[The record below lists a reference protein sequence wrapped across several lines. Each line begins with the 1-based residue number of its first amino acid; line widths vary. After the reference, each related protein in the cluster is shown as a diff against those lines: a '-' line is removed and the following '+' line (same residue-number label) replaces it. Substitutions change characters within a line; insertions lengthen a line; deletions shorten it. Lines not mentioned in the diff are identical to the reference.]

1 MSHLHNIIDSDVRYR
16 IDPVTRTI
24 TSESG
29 KTKLVQYDHNSER
42 FAFEIPRYIEN
53 HDMALCDKVEIHY
66 INVSGNSQDK
76 SADVYLVDDV
86 QISPA
91 DQSVAIFSWLI
102 SANATKYAGTLN
114 FLIRFVCLDGETIEY
129 AWNTEIFSRI
139 AIASGMDN
147 GESVI
152 AENSDVLEAWK
163 NEIFADI
170 ENAVNRAEA
179 AATIAEGATTK
190 AVEATAAAEEAMA
203 KAESVLSGA
212 EEIISAADTAKTSAT
227 SAQTSRQEAAS
238 AASAASAAAI
248 AANTSKTDAQESEEA
263 AQKAAEMA
271 EAAAGR
277 VADLYINPMMFGAVG
292 DGKADDTA
300 AMQTAL
306 NYAADN
312 NATLFLPN
320 GKKYRITSSLVL
332 KAKKYTIK
340 GEGVKWYHF
349 IPELPEYGALF
360 VGEHYPTDWTEIELH
375 MDGVNAQPNDDKTT
389 KGCTF
394 MRGLDCRYSS
404 RIAHCKIN
412 HFGIV
417 FEGTVT
423 VVSTIADCQFHSFRE
438 YFMCGVYRDANGE
451 FVMTKERGL
460 LNDSKIIN
468 CYISGSKN
476 FFPVVFGTGRF
487 DNDAQINNCFIEF
500 CEYVFTRKVGSAV
513 GVTVDI
519 QGCTL
524 NRCIIQN
531 CANMFERLM
540 VTEFRFYACE
550 FVGFSAA
557 DSLSNYYGQCAD
569 LEARISG
576 RKCGVY
582 IKEAEE
588 LSYRPQMYFENCF
601 VQNCDY
607 FIWLKASATS
617 VYTRNEAWHVYE
629 RGTTYDNTNSS
640 FIEDP
645 VYIEYYADDEGFKS
659 CWFDTLNNISFD
671 ALPSID
677 VQGAIKKNV
686 FNGQIIHTPNGIYMA
701 TRAYGSPSYVQM
713 DFVAE
718 EDTTEYLC
726 VKLANNKI
734 VPTTPPSDLPMGISV
749 NAILPRSGSDDGFD
763 TIPNPNSA
771 SLAFLTS
778 YRIASAASNARQE
791 LRVPGDPNLYVRNAN
806 GSSAWKAWYCL
817 TATEVTT

>member
-1 MSHLHNIIDSDVRYR
+1 MAEANKNITGTIHGLSVHHTDAYAVAVRNGYKGTEAEWLDSLVGKSAYDIAVAYGYKGTEAEWLYSLAERAN
-16 IDPVTRTI
+16 TI
-24 TSESG
+24 VEEAAKEAKASATNAEASKVAADESATAAKSSETSASASAESARESATNAATSESNA
-29 KTKLVQYDHNSER
+29 KESETK
-42 FAFEIPRYIEN
+42 A
-53 HDMALCDKVEIHY
+53 
-66 INVSGNSQDK
+66 
-76 SADVYLVDDV
+76 
-86 QISPA
+86 
-91 DQSVAIFSWLI
+91 
-102 SANATKYAGTLN
+102 
-114 FLIRFVCLDGETIEY
+114 
-129 AWNTEIFSRI
+129 
-139 AIASGMDN
+139 
-147 GESVI
+147 GES
-152 AENSDVLEAWK
+152 ETN
-163 NEIFADI
+163 
-170 ENAVNRAEA
+170 
-179 AATIAEGATTK
+179 
-190 AVEATAAAEEAMA
+190 A
-203 KAESVLSGA
+203 KASE
-212 EEIISAADTAKTSAT
+212 TNAK
-227 SAQTSRQEAAS
+227 
-238 AASAASAAAI
+238 
-248 AANTSKTDAQESEEA
+248 ESEEA
-263 AQKAAEMA
+263 AKSAADIA
-271 EAAAGR
+271 LAAADR
-277 VADLYINPMMFGAVG
+277 AESVEPVFVTPMAFGAVG

-306 NYAADN
+306 DYVAEH
-312 NATLFLPN
+312 NATLVLPE
-320 GKKYRITSSLVL
+320 GKKYKITSSLVL

-349 IPELPEYGALF
+349 VPDLPEYGALF
-360 VGEHYPTDWTEIELH
+360 VGEYYPMDWTEIELH

-569 LEARISG
+569 LESRISG

-588 LSYRPQMYFENCF
+588 LSYRPRMYFENCF

-617 VYTRNEAWHVYE
+617 SYTRNDSWHVYE
-629 RGTTYDNTNSS
+629 RGTTYDTSRSS

-701 TRAYGSPSYVQM
+701 TRAYGSPSYVQI

-718 EDTTEYLC
+718 EDTTQYLG
-726 VKLANNKI
+726 VLLGNNKI
-734 VPTTPPSDLPMGISV
+734 VAATLPRELPTGISV
-749 NAILPRSGSDDGFD
+749 NVVYSTSGLAGL
-763 TIPNPNSA
+763 PNPNGRDQGW
-771 SLAFLTS
+771 LTT
-778 YRIASAASNARQE
+778 YRIGSAELNARQE
-791 LRVPGDPNLYVRNAN
+791 LRYREEPNIYIRYAK
-806 GSSAWKAWYCL
+806 SSSTWSAWYCL
-817 TATEVTT
+817 TPTEVTT